1 MEIIELVNRPNIE
14 QDKKLTNKY
23 AYFEKLIVELNKK
36 EIPSEIADYIN
47 KDIEEVNSF
56 SGSNK
61 DLLKLLRKAQSS
73 IFKLVE
79 KELKL
84 VPKNLYRG
92 RWLAIGMSAF
102 GVSFGVAFGVIFD
115 NMAFLGIGIPFGLV
129 IGLVIGAGMDKKAL
143 EDGKQLD
150 IELKY

>member
-1 MEIIELVNRPNIE
+1 MEIIELVKRPNIE

-23 AYFEKLIVELNKK
+23 AYFDKLIVELKKK
-36 EIPSEIADYIN
+36 EIPSEIVDSIN
-47 KDIEEVNSF
+47 QDIEGVNSF

-61 DLLKLLRKAQSS
+61 DLLRQMRKAQSS

-84 VPKNLYRG
+84 VPKNLYRS

-102 GVSFGVAFGVIFD
+102 GVSFGVAFGVSFD
-115 NMAFLGIGIPFGLV
+115 NMAFLGIGIPIGLV
-129 IGLVIGAGMDKKAL
+129 IGLAIGTGMDKKAF
-143 EDGKQLD
+143 EEGRQLD
-150 IELKY
+150 LEFN